1 MKKAILFL
9 AAVAFMAACSS
20 PKYTYNFGHYNY
32 NAGKKNAATNADLF
46 TNAGPQAIQPE
57 LLTASISNEI
67 VVAEAT
73 SPSVETKTGAE
84 KKTYA
89 QMNKVERTALRTY
102 LKAEVKKSIKA
113 KKDNVKSTTAT
124 KGMDGDL
131 KLAAIFGAVGIV
143 GLIIGGDVFYIIGGI
158 ALIIGVVFFVKW
170 LVRQ

>member
-1 MKKAILFL
+1 MKKVILFL
-9 AAVAFMAACSS
+9 IVVTLITSCSS
-20 PKYTYNFGHYNY
+20 PKYTYNFGHYN
-32 NAGKKNAATNADLF
+32 AGKKNATTNADLF
-46 TNAGPQAIQPE
+46 TNAAPQAIQPE

-67 VVAEAT
+67 VLAETT
-73 SPSVETKTGAE
+73 SPIVETKAAAE

-89 QMNKVERTALRTY
+89 QMNKVERKALRTY
-102 LKAEVKKSIKA
+102 LKAEVKNTIKA

-131 KLAAIFGAVGIV
+131 KLAAVFGAVGIV
-143 GLIIGGDVFYIIGGI
+143 GLIIGTGTNVFFFIGGI